1 MSVSKLDA
9 WTAAPIFL
17 GVAILFGVP
26 VSVGVVAIATTKFV
40 EKEGKRERETPADI
54 TGFSRT
60 YGAKQGADTE
70 KENQNFFHRGADL
83 GE

>member
-1 MSVSKLDA
+1 MRVSTFDA
-9 WTAAPIFL
+9 WTAASIFL
-17 GVAILFGVP
+17 GIGILLGVP
-26 VSVGVVAIATTKFV
+26 VPAGLVAIATTKLV

-70 KENQNFFHRGADL
+70 KEKQNFFHRGADL

>member
-60 YGAKQGADTE
+60 YGAEQGADTE
-70 KENQNFFHRGADL
+70 KEKQNFFHRGADL